1 MGRAQARKQETASA
15 PQSPPPK
22 PAASADLHRVELM
35 PVDSLAHPIK
45 DVPRII
51 GVSKATLYR
60 MITAGKIQTR
70 DLGGCVVVRRTDLQ
84 ALVDSAPLSKKAAQ

>member
-1 MGRAQARKQETASA
+1 MGRARPAETMPATDGA
-15 PQSPPPK
+15 PLQ
-22 PAASADLHRVELM
+22 VVGLM

-60 MITAGKIQTR
+60 MISAGKIQTR

-84 ALVDSAPLSKKAAQ
+84 ALVDGAPPARKAAQ